1 MCNQRDVFTLSSWL
15 QLFNKS
21 QKSYDENVGYGTYQL
36 LYWYQSA
43 GEAVPHQMDLAEQA
57 RSSMTSWLQ
66 LSNAGQGL
74 GITGRTGGHTVSVC
88 GKIPAKFP
96 IHLFTAAVQNRSE
109 GFSAGLGERRGQ
121 NGANNL
127 VEPAVFMSRDF
138 NSGSFSQV
146 RWKTGVCVI
155 NLLRDTETVTCWHT
169 YTDILTSLCG
179 GEKKCSSVSVYV
191 ECVGVAL

>member
-88 GKIPAKFP
+88 GKF
-96 IHLFTAAVQNRSE
+96 LQ
-109 GFSAGLGERRGQ
+109 
-121 NGANNL
+121 
-127 VEPAVFMSRDF
+127 
-138 NSGSFSQV
+138 SFLYICLQL
-146 RWKTGVCVI
+146 RFRIG
-155 NLLRDTETVTCWHT
+155 LRDLARGSERGAAKMAQTTWWNQLFSWAGTS
-169 YTDILTSLCG
+169 ILGVFLKSDG
-179 GEKKCSSVSVYV
+179 KQ
-191 ECVGVAL
+191 ECV